1 MADLYEVLGV
11 EPTATADEIKRAYR
25 RRVREVHP
33 DAGGDEE
40 TFKQVTHAYQ
50 VLTDGDRRA
59 RYDRT
64 GDDGTTATR
73 GAGDPFGFGAAGFGG
88 LSDVFE
94 SFFGSAFGGG
104 GSRRRSGVGRDVLV
118 GVDVTLE
125 DVLAGARV
133 KVPVEVNGLCDTC
146 GGSGSESGQAP
157 QTCVTCKGRGQ
168 VQQVVRTAFG
178 QMAASQVCPT
188 CRGVGRAAADPC
200 RACAGAGRRPIRRS
214 VTVDVPLGVEEGDR
228 LRVTGAGEAGLNGG
242 PAGDLYVEIR
252 VRPHDVF
259 ERDGRNLWAEL
270 PVSVTQAILGTQLSV
285 PALGGD
291 EVAIDIPPGTQPGEV
306 LTIKRA
312 GLPGKNGGHRG
323 DFLVQVR
330 VVVPRALNA
339 EEQQVVEQLAQL
351 RGDDVGDA
359 GRGLFER
366 LREVF
371 R

>member
-1 MADLYEVLGV
+1 
-11 EPTATADEIKRAYR
+11 
-25 RRVREVHP
+25 
-33 DAGGDEE
+33 GGDEE

-73 GAGDPFGFGAAGFGG
+73 GTSDPFGFGAAGFGG
-88 LSDVFE
+88 LNDVFE
-94 SFFGSAFGGG
+94 SFFGSAFGGSG
-104 GSRRRSGVGRDVLV
+104 TRRRSGDGRDVLV
-118 GVDVTLE
+118 GVDITLE
-125 DVLAGARV
+125 DVLEGSRV
-133 KVPVEVNGLCDTC
+133 KVPVEVNGLCDNC

-157 QTCVTCKGRGQ
+157 ETCGTCKGRGQ

-178 QMAASQVCPT
+178 QMAASQTCPT
-188 CRGVGRAAADPC
+188 CRGVGRSASDPC
-200 RACAGAGRRPIRRS
+200 RACAGAGRRPIRRA
-214 VTVDVPLGVEEGDR
+214 VTVDVPAGVEEGDR

-242 PAGDLYVEIR
+242 PAGDLYVEVH

-259 ERDGRNLWAEL
+259 ERDGRDLWAEL
-270 PVSVTQAILGTQLSV
+270 PISVTQAILGAQLTV

-291 EVAIDIPPGTQPGEV
+291 ELDIDIPAGTQPGEV
-306 LTIKRA
+306 LTLRRA
-312 GLPGKNGGHRG
+312 GLPVKGGGQRG
-323 DFLVQVR
+323 DFHVQVR
-330 VVVPRALNA
+330 VVVPRNLDADELAL
-339 EEQQVVEQLAQL
+339 VEQLAER
-351 RGDDVGDA
+351 RGDDVGEP